1 MTDDPSQLEP
11 SSNTV
16 DTPPGENPIAAD
28 SDAQPAVQP
37 AAQPAA
43 QPVTDADAK
52 PAVDPA
58 AVESENATG
67 QVARPDTPPPA
78 ARRTIKIGSQRTAD
92 SSAATM
98 KPRPPAIQSKLAASA
113 ANESATAE
121 QGTSMTV
128 APAAM
133 PQLPE
138 FTPPPPRLA
147 ARLSPELQAEIDSA
161 LGDLSMEEVLATS
174 APAVELEEGARVK
187 VIVLSVRDDSVLA
200 DLNQQ
205 YQGFVSLKQFESP
218 PEPGATLEVIVN
230 RFDSDEGMYEL
241 HIAGAAVDVA
251 RWEELSEGIVV
262 DAVVTGH
269 NKGGLECEVNKL
281 RGFIPASQVGLY
293 RIDNLEEMVGQRFAC
308 VVTEVNPDKRNLVL
322 SRRGVLERERT
333 DAKQKLLQELK
344 VGQTRDGVVRRLQ
357 PFGAFVDL
365 GGVDGLVHISQL
377 SWDRIDH
384 PSEVLKEGQQ
394 IKVKIN
400 KINPETGKIGLA
412 YRDTWENPWEK
423 AAEKYQSKSTV
434 QGTVTRLTDF
444 GAFVK
449 LEPGVEGLIHVS
461 ELAHHRV
468 WRASDVLSEGQQVD
482 VMVLSVDPDAQRI
495 SLSLKALQQPPAK
508 KEDDSKGDDP
518 SDTGQQSASSST
530 KPKRKTPLR
539 GGVDRPSDGKNFGLQ
554 W

>member
-1 MTDDPSQLEP
+1 
-11 SSNTV
+11 
-16 DTPPGENPIAAD
+16 
-28 SDAQPAVQP
+28 
-37 AAQPAA
+37 
-43 QPVTDADAK
+43 
-52 PAVDPA
+52 
-58 AVESENATG
+58 
-67 QVARPDTPPPA
+67 
-78 ARRTIKIGSQRTAD
+78 
-92 SSAATM
+92 
-98 KPRPPAIQSKLAASA
+98 
-113 ANESATAE
+113 
-121 QGTSMTV
+121 MTV